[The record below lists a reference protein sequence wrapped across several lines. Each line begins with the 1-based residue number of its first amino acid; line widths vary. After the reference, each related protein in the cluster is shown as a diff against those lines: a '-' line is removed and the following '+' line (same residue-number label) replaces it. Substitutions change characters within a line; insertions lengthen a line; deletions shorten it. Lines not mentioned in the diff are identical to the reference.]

1 MKWKNTQIKR
11 YVRLVIKSGGWKILL
26 MFIFMIL
33 TSALNVIQPKILS
46 YLIDKGIDG
55 KSINILFIMTGSYI
69 LCNVIVR
76 ILNIRTNNYF
86 ETLKL
91 VTAAKLKKALME
103 KLARAQG
110 TYISGQGTGE
120 ILYILDNDIYQLE
133 SFGIEFFLELIMN
146 VITAA
151 VVFVIL
157 LRLNIEMLFLVGI
170 IQILMIIFQKF
181 MSVKITTAIRNVRDV
196 IGELSNLQE
205 QFVSNLKT
213 VILSDV
219 ADFFLRIFNAEQ
231 QNYCEKSKKTN
242 KFILYQREIIGF
254 LQSFS
259 LVVSYLVGGIM
270 IINARLTLGELIA
283 FIQYVNML
291 IAPCVLIANSNIE
304 IKQIEVAL
312 NRIYGELDRIDT
324 IEDDKKKERIDKIDK
339 ISFENVSFRYSEK
352 DVLKNINIE
361 FEKNSITAIVGES
374 GCGKST
380 ILNILYGLWK
390 PQSGNIYI
398 NSWPY
403 EKLNIKSVRNNI
415 TIVCQEPFLFNS
427 SIIDN
432 IKMGNVGNDQEK
444 IDQVIKCV
452 GLEMLIEEKEEEN
465 VGEKGNN
472 LSGGQKQRVAIARAL
487 LRDSNVIVF
496 DEATSNLDN
505 LSQKEIM
512 NNISSY
518 FKDKIVII
526 IAHRLSTIK
535 SADRIIVMN
544 KGEIVE
550 SGTEDYLLS
559 KNGFYK
565 KLDNTDEGEKIC

>member
-535 SADRIIVMN
+535 
-544 KGEIVE
+544 G
-550 SGTEDYLLS
+550 
-559 KNGFYK
+559 
-565 KLDNTDEGEKIC
+565 

>member
-403 EKLNIKSVRNNI
+403 
-415 TIVCQEPFLFNS
+415 
-427 SIIDN
+427 IIDN

-535 SADRIIVMN
+535 SADRIIVMH

>member
-46 YLIDKGIDG
+46 YLIDKGIGG

-76 ILNIRTNNYF
+76 ILNIHTNNYF

-91 VTAAKLKKALME
+91 VTATKLKKALME

-110 TYISGQGTGE
+110 TYISGQATGE

-133 SFGIEFFLELIMN
+133 GFGIEFFLELIMN
-146 VITAA
+146 VITAV

-170 IQILMIIFQKF
+170 IQILMIIFQKI

-259 LVVSYLVGGIM
+259 LVASYLVGGIM

-352 DVLKNINIE
+352 DVLKNINME

-390 PQSGNIYI
+390 PQSGNIYF

-432 IKMGNVGNDQEK
+432 IKMGNEGNDQEK

-535 SADRIIVMN
+535 SADRIIVMH

>member
-1 MKWKNTQIKR
+1 MRKQKTPSIFMKYLEYYVNTYMPEARGLSKNTINSYKTTFTLLIKYMYSVKNTKADEITFDCLDVNTLSDFMSWLENER
-11 YVRLVIKSGGWKILL
+11 KCSVTTRNQRLAALYSFSEYAQNYDFDAASTFRSAVLRIPSKKAPKKRRVGFTTDEVKILL
-26 MFIFMIL
+26 
-33 TSALNVIQPKILS
+33 ALPDQ
-46 YLIDKGIDG
+46 
-55 KSINILFIMTGSYI
+55 KSETG
-69 LCNVIVR
+69 
-76 ILNIRTNNYF
+76 
-86 ETLKL
+86 
-91 VTAAKLKKALME
+91 
-103 KLARAQG
+103 
-110 TYISGQGTGE
+110 
-120 ILYILDNDIYQLE
+120 
-133 SFGIEFFLELIMN
+133 
-146 VITAA
+146 
-151 VVFVIL
+151 
-157 LRLNIEMLFLVGI
+157 LR
-170 IQILMIIFQKF
+170 
-181 MSVKITTAIRNVRDV
+181 D
-196 IGELSNLQE
+196 
-205 QFVSNLKT
+205 
-213 VILSDV
+213 
-219 ADFFLRIFNAEQ
+219 
-231 QNYCEKSKKTN
+231 
-242 KFILYQREIIGF
+242 
-254 LQSFS
+254 
-259 LVVSYLVGGIM
+259 
-270 IINARLTLGELIA
+270 
-283 FIQYVNML
+283 
-291 IAPCVLIANSNIE
+291 
-304 IKQIEVAL
+304 
-312 NRIYGELDRIDT
+312 IDT

-390 PQSGNIYI
+390 PQSGNIYF
-398 NSWPY
+398 NFWPY

-432 IKMGNVGNDQEK
+432 IKMGTEGNDQEK

-452 GLEMLIEEKEEEN
+452 GLETLIEEKEEEN

-487 LRDSNVIVF
+487 LRDSDVIVF

-535 SADRIIVMN
+535 SADRIIVMH

>member
-535 SADRIIVMN
+535 SADRIIVMHVEYFRR
-544 KGEIVE
+544 KEEGLKIEILFLKRVKQIII
-550 SGTEDYLLS
+550 SQM
-559 KNGFYK
+559 
-565 KLDNTDEGEKIC
+565 II

>member
-1 MKWKNTQIKR
+1 M
-11 YVRLVIKSGGWKILL
+11 
-26 MFIFMIL
+26 
-33 TSALNVIQPKILS
+33 
-46 YLIDKGIDG
+46 
-55 KSINILFIMTGSYI
+55 
-69 LCNVIVR
+69 
-76 ILNIRTNNYF
+76 
-86 ETLKL
+86 
-91 VTAAKLKKALME
+91 
-103 KLARAQG
+103 
-110 TYISGQGTGE
+110 
-120 ILYILDNDIYQLE
+120 
-133 SFGIEFFLELIMN
+133 
-146 VITAA
+146 
-151 VVFVIL
+151 
-157 LRLNIEMLFLVGI
+157 
-170 IQILMIIFQKF
+170 MIIFQKF

-219 ADFFLRIFNAEQ
+219 ADFFLRVFNAEQ

-259 LVVSYLVGGIM
+259 LVASYLVGGIM

-390 PQSGNIYI
+390 PQSGNIYF
-398 NSWPY
+398 NFWPY

-432 IKMGNVGNDQEK
+432 IKMGNEGNDQEK

-487 LRDSNVIVF
+487 LRDSDVIVF

-535 SADRIIVMN
+535 SADRIIVMH